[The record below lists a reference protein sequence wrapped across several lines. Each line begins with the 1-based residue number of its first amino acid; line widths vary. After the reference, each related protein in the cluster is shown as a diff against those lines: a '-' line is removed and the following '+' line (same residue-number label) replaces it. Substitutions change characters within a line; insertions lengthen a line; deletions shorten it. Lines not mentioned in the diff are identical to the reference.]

1 MFKHQGKHVHI
12 VVLSDSP
19 NSRIF
24 LYFFCFTRECPDAD
38 SLVSRFYFGI
48 NNLNEL
54 FSLGNSSIFRL
65 SCLI

>member
-38 SLVSRFYFGI
+38 SLVSRFYFGYKQ
-48 NNLNEL
+48 
-54 FSLGNSSIFRL
+54 FK
-65 SCLI
+65 

>member
-38 SLVSRFYFGI
+38 SLVSRFYFGYKQFKWAVFI
-48 NNLNEL
+48 
-54 FSLGNSSIFRL
+54 RK
-65 SCLI
+65 